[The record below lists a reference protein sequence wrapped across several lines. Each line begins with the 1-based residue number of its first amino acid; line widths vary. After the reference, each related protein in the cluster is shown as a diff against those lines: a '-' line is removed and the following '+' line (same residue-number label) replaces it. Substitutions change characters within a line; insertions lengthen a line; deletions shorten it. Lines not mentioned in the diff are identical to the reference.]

1 MCEHKRLTNYTLL
14 EQEIASFTTIVYV
27 IVIYL
32 RGFTIKSYTFAP
44 QEHKI
49 WNSNSCFL
57 NKWVIS
63 Q

>member
-49 WNSNSCFL
+49 
-57 NKWVIS
+57 
-63 Q
+63 